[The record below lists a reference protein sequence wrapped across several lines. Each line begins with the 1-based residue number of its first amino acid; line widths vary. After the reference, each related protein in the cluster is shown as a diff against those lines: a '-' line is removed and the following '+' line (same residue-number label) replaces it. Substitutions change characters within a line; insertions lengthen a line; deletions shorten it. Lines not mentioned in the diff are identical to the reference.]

1 VIICLEK
8 PENMKN
14 RQNRILSIS
23 TLALAFTLALGGSTG
38 VVFAEDGP
46 KPGIISTQG
55 HGEVKVRPDSLTVD
69 IRVETKSDKL
79 PTARAENSRK
89 AQAIIAALKG
99 LGIPGMKLETQGL
112 TVYPLQH
119 YEKDKLP
126 KVIGYNVSNG
136 LMVTV
141 TGAAPDALGDYG
153 SRIVDTALNT
163 GANHVG
169 SLAFF
174 LDDATPAR
182 NQALELAVKDARRN
196 ADVMAKAAQVTVTGL
211 HSMEGSPQFGG
222 FPRPTPMYAM
232 KSHSMAAAEADM
244 AAPVETGET
253 TITSDV
259 TARFK
264 F

>member
-1 VIICLEK
+1 
-8 PENMKN
+8 MMMN
-14 RQNRILSIS
+14 RTNRILSIA
-23 TLALAFTLALGGSTG
+23 TLALAFTLAVGMSVG
-38 VVFAEDGP
+38 VFADDGP

-55 HGEVKVRPDSLTVD
+55 HGEVKVRPDSLSVD

-79 PTARAENSRK
+79 PMARAENNRK
-89 AQAIIAALKG
+89 TQAIIAALKG
-99 LGIPGMKLETQGL
+99 LAIPGMKMETQGL

-136 LMVTV
+136 LTVTV
-141 TGAAPDALGDYG
+141 TGASPDALGDYG
-153 SRIVDTALNT
+153 SRIVDTALNS

-169 SLAFF
+169 SLGFF

-196 ADVMAKAAQVTVTGL
+196 ADVMAKASDITLTGV
-211 HSMEGSPQFGG
+211 HSLEGSPQFGG
-222 FPRPTPMYAM
+222 FPRPMPMYAM
-232 KSHSMAAAEADM
+232 KSRGAEAEADVS
-244 AAPVETGET
+244 APVETGET

>member
-1 VIICLEK
+1 LEK
-8 PENMKN
+8 TKLMKS

-23 TLALAFTLALGGSTG
+23 ALALALSLTLGGG
-38 VVFAEDGP
+38 LGAVFAEEGP
-46 KPGIISTQG
+46 KQGIINTQG

-69 IRVETKSDKL
+69 IRVESKSDKL
-79 PTARAENSRK
+79 PLARSENSRK

-126 KVIGYNVSNG
+126 RVIGYNVSNG
-136 LMVTV
+136 LTVTV

-153 SRIVDTALNT
+153 SRIVDTALNS

-169 SLAFF
+169 SLGFF

-182 NQALELAVKDARRN
+182 HQALELAVKDARQN
-196 ADVMAKAAQVTVTGL
+196 ADVMAKAAQVSIIGL

-222 FPRPTPMYAM
+222 FHRPMPIYAM
-232 KSHSMAAAEADM
+232 KSRSMAAPEADM
-244 AAPVETGET
+244 SAPVETGET